1 MLGKAV
7 MAVYEQP
14 LNEKIRL
21 FLRLEFLVKRFK
33 THLADPSP
41 DNCQAAVVV
50 LLELYNLSSRLDVK
64 NALLSMLDWQSQ
76 AVRRLSELEGVDAD
90 RLKKVLAR
98 LEEKAKQI
106 YSFRGQLGQHLKRHA
121 FLNLL
126 RQRAGIAGNMN
137 GFDVPLFNYWVH
149 QAQQKRVDDL
159 IQWVEPYSMAYD
171 AIEIVLQLIRE
182 SRDSEEV
189 VAEDG
194 FFQAGLNTKRD
205 YQLLR
210 IELPEEVNYYPE
222 ISAGKQR
229 FSIRF
234 VRVED
239 LAERGTQE
247 LDNIPFSLFLCSL

>member
-1 MLGKAV
+1 

-33 THLADPSP
+33 MHLVDPSSE
-41 DNCQAAVVV
+41 NCQAAIAV

-64 NALLSMLDWQSQ
+64 NALLNMLDWQSQ
-76 AVRRLSELEGVDAD
+76 AVRRLSKLEGVDAD
-90 RLKKVLAR
+90 RLKKLLAR
-98 LEEKAKQI
+98 LDEKTKQI
-106 YSFRGQLGQHLKRHA
+106 YSFRGQLGQDLKRHS
-121 FLNLL
+121 FINLL

-149 QAQQKRVDDL
+149 QSQQKRVDDL
-159 IQWVEPYSMAYD
+159 NQWIEPYSMAYD
-171 AIEIVLQLIRE
+171 AIEIVLQLIR
-182 SRDSEEV
+182 DSHDAEEAI
-189 VAEDG
+189 AEDG
-194 FFQAGLNTKRD
+194 FFQAGLNTSRD

-210 IELPEEVNYYPE
+210 IELPEEANYYPE

-229 FSIRF
+229 FSVRF

-239 LAERGTQE
+239 LAERGAQE
-247 LDNIPFSLFLCSL
+247 LENIPFSLMLCSL

>member
-1 MLGKAV
+1 

-33 THLADPSP
+33 AHLADPNSE
-41 DNCQAAVVV
+41 NCQAAIVV

-64 NALLSMLDWQSQ
+64 NALLNMLDWQSQ

-90 RLKKVLAR
+90 RLQKVLKR

-126 RQRAGIAGNMN
+126 KQRAGIAGNMN
-137 GFDVPLFNYWVH
+137 GFDVPLFNYWLH
-149 QAQQKRVDDL
+149 QSHQKRLEDL
-159 IQWVEPYSMAYD
+159 NHWIEPYSMAYD
-171 AIEIVLQLIRE
+171 AIEIVLQLIRD
-182 SRDSEEV
+182 SRTGEDV
-189 VAEDG
+189 IAEDG
-194 FFQAGLNTKRD
+194 FFQAALNSSRD

-210 IELPEEVNYYPE
+210 IELTDEVNYYPE

-229 FSIRF
+229 FSVRF

-247 LDNIPFSLFLCSL
+247 LENIPFTLFLCSL

>member
-1 MLGKAV
+1 

-33 THLADPSP
+33 THLVDPSSE
-41 DNCQAAVVV
+41 NCQAAIAV

-64 NALLSMLDWQSQ
+64 NALLNMLDWQRQ
-76 AVRRLSELEGVDAD
+76 AVRRLSKLEGIDAD
-90 RLKKVLAR
+90 RLEKVLAR
-98 LEEKAKQI
+98 LDEKTKQI
-106 YSFRGQLGQHLKRHA
+106 YSFRGQLGQHLKRHS
-121 FLNLL
+121 FINLL

-149 QAQQKRVDDL
+149 QSQQKRVDDL
-159 IQWVEPYSMAYD
+159 NQWVEPYSMAYD
-171 AIEIVLQLIRE
+171 AIEIVLQLIRD
-182 SRDSEEV
+182 SRDAEEA

-194 FFQAGLNTKRD
+194 FFQAGLNTNRD

-210 IELPEEVNYYPE
+210 IELPEEANYYPE

-229 FSIRF
+229 FSVRF
-234 VRVED
+234 VKVED
-239 LAERGTQE
+239 LAERGAQE
-247 LDNIPFSLFLCSL
+247 LENIPFSLILCSL